1 MAAARRVSGTWVA
14 VVCLAGAAMGGCTG
28 TATSHGKRPT
38 EHRPDGPAQTA
49 QDSAAHCG
57 VEVPPDSRDFLSLQ
71 DVYPATAGTKSL
83 STRVLLLTTAD
94 CGSGQESSGAVGT
107 SCKAAEF
114 PWTSPSSQNSE
125 LYASGARVWAQAT
138 LTGPQEQ
145 VLSEH
150 VVVPYPKAKD
160 AFVTRYR
167 NHLKDCGAQVLS
179 LQNGQPTD
187 FALKGSPYLVVS
199 FSNGR
204 MTVLEGIGPHWKTGE
219 LQSLLGPAATRS
231 AKFVAVA

>member
-1 MAAARRVSGTWVA
+1 MVAARRVSWKWVA

-28 TATSHGKRPT
+28 TDTSHGKRS

-49 QDSAAHCG
+49 QDSSAHCG
-57 VEVPPDSRDFLSLQ
+57 VEVRTDSQDLLSLQ

-94 CGSGQESSGAVGT
+94 CGSGQAPSGAIGA

-114 PWTSPSSQNSE
+114 PWTSPTSQNSE
-125 LYASGARVWAQAT
+125 LYASGARVWAEAI
-138 LTGPQEQ
+138 LSGPQEQ
-145 VLSEH
+145 ILREH
-150 VVVPYPKAKD
+150 VLVPDPKAKE
-160 AFVTRYR
+160 AFIARYR
-167 NHLKDCGAQVLS
+167 NHFKDCGAQVLS

-187 FALKGSPYLVVS
+187 FALKGSPYLVVN

-204 MTVLEGIGPHWKTGE
+204 MTVLEGVGPHWKAGE
-219 LQSLLGPAATRS
+219 LQSLLGPAASRS
-231 AKFVAVA
+231 SKLIAAA